1 MGDILA
7 SFPAIAWSSAGKL
20 EASLARLLL
29 YPSSGATEK
38 GDAMK
43 KIATLCLLVLAGAVT
58 AAAPAAAAKCEM
70 KFVMKGWAAFYKTAS
85 GSGTITCDNG
95 QTATVNLNARGGG
108 LEAGK
113 SRIDDGTGKFSEV
126 SDIRELFGTYVSGS
140 ASAGAGKS
148 AEAGVV
154 TKGDIS
160 LALAGHGSG
169 IELGVSFGKFTIS
182 RR

>member
-1 MGDILA
+1 
-7 SFPAIAWSSAGKL
+7 
-20 EASLARLLL
+20 
-29 YPSSGATEK
+29 
-38 GDAMK
+38 MK

-58 AAAPAAAAKCEM
+58 AAAPAAAATTKCEM

-95 QTATVNLNARGGG
+95 QTAKVNLNAKGGG

-113 SRIDDGTGKFSEV
+113 SRIDDGTGKFSAV

>member
-1 MGDILA
+1 
-7 SFPAIAWSSAGKL
+7 
-20 EASLARLLL
+20 
-29 YPSSGATEK
+29 
-38 GDAMK
+38 MK
-43 KIATLCLLVLAGAVT
+43 KIATLCLLVLAGALT
-58 AAAPAAAAKCEM
+58 AAAPAAAMTKCEM
-70 KFVMKGWAAFYKTAS
+70 KFIMKGWAAFYKTAS

-95 QTATVNLNARGGG
+95 QTAKVRLEAKGGG
-108 LEAGK
+108 LAAGK

-126 SDIRELFGTYVSGS
+126 ADIREIFGTYVAGG

-169 IELGVSFGKFTIS
+169 IELGIAFGKFTIT